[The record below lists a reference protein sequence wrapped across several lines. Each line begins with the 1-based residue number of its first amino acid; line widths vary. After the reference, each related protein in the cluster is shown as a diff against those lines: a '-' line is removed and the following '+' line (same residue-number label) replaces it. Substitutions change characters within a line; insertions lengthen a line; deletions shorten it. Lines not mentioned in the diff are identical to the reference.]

1 MPPSSDTTESGVTS
15 RQRRPEMP
23 APRILLALI
32 CALSALA
39 ATAAGANA
47 ATAEVKN
54 GAVVYDVDIQ
64 NPFAQDLLVEFKDG
78 RYVFTE
84 RGSELR
90 AALNAKSGCK
100 KEEGKVMS
108 CSGSGVTRMIV
119 ETENF
124 DDVVEIGTRV
134 TVPVSF
140 SMGQGGD
147 QATG

>member
-1 MPPSSDTTESGVTS
+1 MPPAARATESGVTS
-15 RQRRPEMP
+15 RPRRPEMP
-23 APRILLALI
+23 ARRILLALI

-84 RGSELR
+84 RGSEPR
-90 AALNAKSGCK
+90 ISLNAKTGCRK
-100 KEEGKVMS
+100 DDGKVMS
-108 CSGSGVTRMIV
+108 CNGTGVTR
-119 ETENF
+119 
-124 DDVVEIGTRV
+124 
-134 TVPVSF
+134 VSV
-140 SMGQGGD
+140 
-147 QATG
+147 